1 MSKMSLRF
9 GNSLLVVAAL
19 GMQIGCSKDEPKQ
32 LAPKAEA
39 LKAEPA
45 PAMAMTLAVQTESSA
60 VTFLMDSPLEKIDG
74 DAPKSVSG
82 ELFVDTMDLAKST
95 GLVKVDLQKLTLYQ
109 QKRAD
114 EKGEYS
120 TRAKN
125 DLQNTHARDWLQIV
139 AHEGEVT
146 AAQAEEN
153 RWVEFKIEKLSNLSA
168 TNVAQLTGSERK
180 VTATVTGPL
189 RLHGRKAEK
198 SAKVELTFK
207 YQESQLTAVSVK
219 TLEPFAIPLEEFEVH
234 PRDAAGKFVKTLA
247 DAVAGSLKG
256 KLAKEA
262 PVSISF
268 TAAAK

>member
-1 MSKMSLRF
+1 MI
-9 GNSLLVVAAL
+9 LLARLSMVAVL
-19 GMQIGCSKDEPKQ
+19 VTQVSCRKDEPTQ
-32 LAPKAEA
+32 LAPEAEA

-45 PAMAMTLAVQTESSA
+45 PAEATTLVVQTESSS

-74 DAPKSVSG
+74 EAPKSVQG
-82 ELFVDTMDLAKST
+82 ELFVDTMDLSKST

-114 EKGEYS
+114 ESGEYG
-120 TRAKN
+120 TRVKS
-125 DLQNTHARDWLQIV
+125 DLQNAHARDWLQIV

-146 AAQAEEN
+146 PAQAEEN
-153 RWVEFKIEKLSNLSA
+153 RWAEFKIEKLSNPSASNLSA
-168 TNVAQLTGSERK
+168 MTGNERK
-180 VTATVTGPL
+180 VTATVTGPV

-207 YQESQLTAVSVK
+207 YEGTKLMAVSVK
-219 TLEPFAIPLEEFEVH
+219 TVEPFNVPLEEFEVH
-234 PRDAAGKFVKTLA
+234 PRDAAGKFVKTLT

-256 KLAKEA
+256 KVAKEA
-262 PVSISF
+262 PVVISF

>member
-1 MSKMSLRF
+1 MSLRF
-9 GNSLLVVAAL
+9 RNTLLVVAAL
-19 GMQIGCSKDEPKQ
+19 AVQFGCSKDEPQ
-32 LAPKAEA
+32 RLAPKAEA

-45 PAMAMTLAVQTESSA
+45 PATAMTLAVQTESSS
-60 VTFLMDSPLEKIDG
+60 VSFLMDSPLEKIDG

-95 GLVKVDLQKLTLYQ
+95 GLVKVDLQQLTLYQ

-114 EKGEYS
+114 ENGEYS
-120 TRAKN
+120 TRTKN

-153 RWVEFKIEKLSNLSA
+153 RWAEFKIEKLGNLSTA
-168 TNVAQLTGSERK
+168 NIAQMTGNDRK
-180 VTATVTGPL
+180 VTATAIGPL

-198 SAKVELTFK
+198 SAKIELAFK
-207 YQESQLTAVSVK
+207 YEGSKLMAVSVK
-219 TLEPFAIPLEEFEVH
+219 TLEPLAIALEEFEVH
-234 PRDAAGKFVKTLA
+234 PRDAAGKFVKSVT
-247 DAVAGSLKG
+247 DAITGSLKG

-262 PVSISF
+262 PVVIAF